1 MIELRIDGKRVPMNK
16 YVRDVFYKILLA
28 LISTLKGIP
37 VDWKEIELRV
47 KREEDEK

>member
-1 MIELRIDGKRVPMNK
+1 LIELRIDGKRIPMNK

-28 LISTLKGIP
+28 LVSTLKGIP
-37 VDWKEIELRV
+37 NDWQEIELKV